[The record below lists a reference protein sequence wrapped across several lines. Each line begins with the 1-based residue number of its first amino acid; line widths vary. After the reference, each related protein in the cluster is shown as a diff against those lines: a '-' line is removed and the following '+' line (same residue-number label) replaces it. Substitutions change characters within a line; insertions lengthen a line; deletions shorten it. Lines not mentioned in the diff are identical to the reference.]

1 MGSKLDPI
9 SFRNLEIKN
18 SLKLVIGSSE
28 WRSWTFFEFEP
39 SRGVGGIFAKET
51 EGNVT
56 KRGKGVPIVY
66 DLFDICGG

>member
-1 MGSKLDPI
+1 MELVDFFLEFGS
-9 SFRNLEIKN
+9 
-18 SLKLVIGSSE
+18 
-28 WRSWTFFEFEP
+28 
-39 SRGVGGIFAKET
+39 SRGVGGIFAKEA